1 MDKENE
7 LILVG
12 RLGKTRG
19 VDGHLWVTSLTD
31 FPERFLGLKEILV
44 GRRGAW
50 ELLKIQSSK
59 LMNNRPL
66 IKFVGVRNRE
76 EAARMTNRDMAVK
89 RNDLIELDPGTHYV
103 FDLIGCEVFDQ
114 ESEAKLGEV
123 TDVHRYPANDVYV
136 VQTADSKEILYP
148 AVRDLVAEI
157 DIEAKR
163 IVIRDA
169 SLFEVPDQKTKK

>member
-1 MDKENE
+1 MDKDNE

-19 VDGHLWVTSLTD
+19 VSGHLWVTPLTD

-44 GRRGAW
+44 ERRGTW
-50 ELLKIQSSK
+50 ELLKIESSK
-59 LMNNRPL
+59 LMNDRPV

-76 EAARMTNRDMAVK
+76 EAARMTNRDMAVS
-89 RNDLIELDPGTHYV
+89 RNDLIELDSDTHYV
-103 FDLIGCEVFDQ
+103 FDLIGCAVFAL
-114 ESEAKLGEV
+114 ESETRLGEV
-123 TDVHRYPANDVYV
+123 IDVHRYPANDVYV
-136 VQTADSKEILYP
+136 VRTAESKDVLYP

-163 IVIRDA
+163 IVIRDT
-169 SLFEVPDQKTKK
+169 SLFESPDQKTKK